1 MNEFPKRLRRLRES
15 RRPVRS
21 MAATSELMGLS
32 RDALRRYE
40 RGEREPGL
48 TELKLIANYYYVSLD
63 DLCWDDGEQ
72 EHNL

>member
-1 MNEFPKRLRRLRES
+1 MSEFPERLRKLRES

-21 MAATSELMGLS
+21 MAVTSELMGLS
-32 RDALRRYE
+32 HDALRRYE

-63 DLCWDDGEQ
+63 DLCCDGGEQ
-72 EHNL
+72 EHKF